1 MGTLRKISI
10 IIPILNEAKIL
21 DKTLS
26 QLQPELGDHELI
38 LVDGGSTDNSV
49 CIAAKYGEVLTS
61 TRGRAKQLNAGAAAA
76 TGDILLFLHADI
88 WLESEAL
95 VAVETALSSGYIGG
109 GFRQKIDGR
118 NILYRMIEIAGNI
131 RGRYLKVF
139 YGDSGIFLAR
149 ADFEK
154 IGGFP
159 DLPILEEMEFS
170 KELRKF
176 GKTTLIVTTYPSIS
190 EAMGSKGYHPND
202 TKQLADNAPIFPES
216 LTGEACQTLSAY
228 PIGHK
233 KGLSSSTSNGE
244 SESPIKYQNTYLSVS
259 RHRCI

>member
-1 MGTLRKISI
+1 MERKSGLQTPPTISI

-26 QLQPELGDHELI
+26 QLQPELGHHELI
-38 LVDGGSTDNSV
+38 IVDGGSTDNSV
-49 CIAAKYGEVLTS
+49 RIAAKYGEVLTS

-88 WLESEAL
+88 RLESGAL
-95 VAVETALSSGYIGG
+95 VAVETALSSGYVGG

-131 RGRYLKVF
+131 RGKYLKVF

-149 ADFEK
+149 TDFEK

-159 DLPILEEMEFS
+159 DAPILEEVEFS
-170 KELRKF
+170 KGLRTF
-176 GKTTLIVTTYPSIS
+176 GKTTLIVPHI
-190 EAMGSKGYHPND
+190 H
-202 TKQLADNAPIFPES
+202 
-216 LTGEACQTLSAY
+216 LSARRWEARGIIRTTLNNWLITLLY
-228 PIGHK
+228 FLK
-233 KGLSSSTSNGE
+233 V
-244 SESPIKYQNTYLSVS
+244 SPKRLAKLY
-259 RHRCI
+259 RHIR